1 MGELDEVLNQS
12 VTIESFHSI
21 NEYGD
26 PSYNAGVTY
35 KAMVQRRVKIVRT
48 FHGKDLSGSEAVS
61 TCSVLMD
68 GVVSA
73 ALDRFGR
80 DRITMPDGT
89 QPLILAIED
98 GIDDQGQTIYVEV
111 ST

>member
-1 MGELDEVLNQS
+1 MGELDEVLNQQ
-12 VTIESFHSI
+12 VTIEGFNSI

-26 PSYNAGVTY
+26 PSYNAGVVY
-35 KAMVQRRVKIVRT
+35 NAMVQRRVKIVRT
-48 FHGKDLSGSEAVS
+48 FRGESLNGSEAVS

-68 GVVSA
+68 GTVSA
-73 ALDRFGR
+73 VLDAYGR

-98 GIDDQGQTIYVEV
+98 GIDDTGETIYVEV